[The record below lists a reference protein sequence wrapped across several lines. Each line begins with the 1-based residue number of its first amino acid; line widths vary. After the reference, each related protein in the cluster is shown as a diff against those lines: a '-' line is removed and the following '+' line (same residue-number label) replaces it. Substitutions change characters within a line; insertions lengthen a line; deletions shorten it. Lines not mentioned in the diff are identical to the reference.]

1 MNSAESVKI
10 PNVFW
15 KFFDLYRRKVISL
28 ENFSLNSGLS
38 VSELQ
43 KFLDLITQKP

>member
-1 MNSAESVKI
+1 MNSTESVKI

-15 KFFDLYRRKVISL
+15 KFFDLYRRKVISI
-28 ENFSLNSGLS
+28 EDFSLNSGLS

-43 KFLDLITQKP
+43 MFLDLVAQKP